1 VTTRV
6 VVADDQDAVRSGL
19 VLILGTAPDIEV
31 VGEARDGVQAVRLA
45 RDLRPDVVLMDIRMP
60 GRDGIAA
67 TRDIVADGGSVLI
80 LTTFDI
86 DEYVFGALRAGAA
99 GFLLKDVDAAG
110 LIDAVRT
117 VARGDGVIA
126 PAVTRRLIAA
136 FAATTP
142 APDLA
147 ALDTLTARER
157 DVLAAIGQGRSNAEI
172 AADLGMA
179 ESTVKTH
186 VSRVLGKLGVRTR
199 VQAAIAAREAGL
211 T

>member
-1 VTTRV
+1 
-6 VVADDQDAVRSGL
+6 
-19 VLILGTAPDIEV
+19 
-31 VGEARDGVQAVRLA
+31 
-45 RDLRPDVVLMDIRMP
+45 
-60 GRDGIAA
+60 
-67 TRDIVADGGSVLI
+67 
-80 LTTFDI
+80 
-86 DEYVFGALRAGAA
+86 
-99 GFLLKDVDAAG
+99 
-110 LIDAVRT
+110 
-117 VARGDGVIA
+117 VIA

-142 APDLA
+142 ALDLA

-172 AADLGMA
+172 ATDLGMA

-211 T
+211 A